1 MSWTTWIG
9 MATGIVMVVGSKIG
23 PPPVILDL
31 GPVVPTPAATPK
43 PAEKKRLITIITVQ
57 NSVEGESVVSF
68 EATDMADEGVSKSAG
83 DEGATKSHVIASKS
97 YSFADQKPE
106 LKELSDKI
114 MEQIRKVERDMLE
127 YAERAG
133 PPKVRDPVGAGGSG
147 SGTRRAR

>member
-9 MATGIVMVVGSKIG
+9 IAIGIVMVVGSKLG

-43 PAEKKRLITIITVQ
+43 AAEKKRLITTITMQ
-57 NSVEGESVVSF
+57 NNVEGESLLSF
-68 EATDMADEGVSKSAG
+68 EATDVADEGDK
-83 DEGATKSHVIASKS
+83 KSHVIASKT

-106 LKELSDKI
+106 LKELSDQI
-114 MEQIRKVERDMLE
+114 IAQIRKVERDMLD

-133 PPKVRDPVGAGGSG
+133 PPKERAPVSSGGSASG
-147 SGTRRAR
+147 SRRVR

>member
-23 PPPVILDL
+23 PPPVVLDL
-31 GPVVPTPAATPK
+31 GPVVPTPAATAK
-43 PAEKKRLITIITVQ
+43 PAEKKRLITTITVQ
-57 NSVEGESVVSF
+57 NSAEGESVVSF
-68 EATDMADEGVSKSAG
+68 EATDVADEGGSKSVA
-83 DEGATKSHVIASKS
+83 DEGSSKSHVIASKS

-106 LKELSDKI
+106 LKNLSDKI

-133 PPKVRDPVGAGGSG
+133 PPKERPPVGAGESG
-147 SGTRRAR
+147 GGTRRVR

>member
-1 MSWTTWIG
+1 MSWITWIG

-43 PAEKKRLITIITVQ
+43 AAEKKRLITTITVQ
-57 NSVEGESVVSF
+57 NSPGGESVVSF
-68 EATDMADEGVSKSAG
+68 EATDVADEGG
-83 DEGATKSHVIASKS
+83 DKTHTIASKD

-106 LKELSDKI
+106 LKALSDKI
-114 MEQIRKVERDMLE
+114 MEQIRKVERDMLD

-133 PPKVRDPVGAGGSG
+133 PPKARAPIGSGGSG
-147 SGTRRAR
+147 SGSRPAR